1 MASSLKLEKKTKF
14 FRLFLIL
21 LSFLLFGCAE
31 TRISPGQL
39 LTVSPFDYGLAKA
52 KTGVERYRV
61 LYETHKAAVATG
73 KRVSYEGIKSI
84 DIEIPSNAKSIPLSS
99 VNDFAGIKLTV
110 LNKGRNINLF
120 SFERSTYA
128 ITISKSDIDK
138 GDFRKYPQLREGK
151 KILVIEDT
159 NPWVE
164 NREGYSYG
172 HTRKDILLLD
182 QGRALNQCIMPYN
195 NEASSPQCS
204 YYDVS
209 TFSLSNIKFTRKEGS
224 TYKTFLFFIK
234 GFDDVHIANITIDTP
249 TSELTSDAV
258 MRLYDCTNVSFDNVT
273 VNGTYSQKDHSGYA
287 FSLNNIW
294 SLRVNNLQSRANW
307 SVFGTNN
314 VQNVILENSNTNNFD
329 IHCYGRN
336 LEFRNVQFS
345 GRYVQLASVFGS
357 VTFRNCAFSDARVVT
372 NGMSYNAYVGYDL
385 VLEDCTF
392 NATRSKRIIFD
403 FGRLDN
409 RINVR
414 RELSKRCLPNIT
426 VKNLKVN
433 ILEDLNEVYLMFF
446 RTEGEF
452 SRKVEY
458 LSSLNIDGVSFNY
471 PTGIQV
477 PANLYISNVPIP
489 LAQKAA
495 GTIQNV
501 DVIGSTTQSRANRG
515 KIIRNLNYQSSPVG
529 IQTRSVK
536 AITVE

>member
-1 MASSLKLEKKTKF
+1 MSVTMTRKGLWLALVTL
-14 FRLFLIL
+14 LFLTT
-21 LSFLLFGCAE
+21 GCAGVRQSMDLARGTLSPLDFGL
-31 TRISPGQL
+31 TR
-39 LTVSPFDYGLAKA
+39 AR
-52 KTGVERYRV
+52 TGVERYWV
-61 LYETHKAAVATG
+61 LYETHKAAAETG

-84 DIEIPSNAKSIPLSS
+84 DIEIPSDARGIPLSS
-99 VNDFAGIKLTV
+99 VNDFAGVKLTV
-110 LNKGRNINLF
+110 LNKGRDINLF
-120 SFERSTYA
+120 TYERTPQPVIVA
-128 ITISKSDIDK
+128 KADIDN
-138 GDFRKYPQLREGK
+138 GLFTKYPPLRDGEK
-151 KILVIEDT
+151 LLVIEDA

-172 HTRKDILLLD
+172 HTRKDILLLNG
-182 QGRALNQCIMPYN
+182 GRAQNRTIMPYN
-195 NEASSPQCS
+195 NGASSPTCS
-204 YYDVS
+204 YYDAS
-209 TFSLSNIKFTRKEGS
+209 AFSFSDITFSRKEGS
-224 TYKTFLFFIK
+224 TKKTFLFFIK
-234 GFDDVHIANITIDTP
+234 GFDDVRIADITINTP

-294 SLRVNNLQSRANW
+294 SLHVNNLFSRANW

-314 VQNVILENSNTNNFD
+314 VQHVMLENSNTNNFD
-329 IHCYGRN
+329 IHCYGRD

-357 VTFRNCAFSDARVVT
+357 VVFRNCSFSDARVVT

-414 RELSKRCLPNIT
+414 KELSKRCLPNISI
-426 VKNLKVN
+426 KNLKVN
-433 ILEDLNEVYLMFF
+433 VLEEMNEVYLMYF
-446 RTEGEF
+446 RTEGNF
-452 SRKVEY
+452 SRKVDY

-471 PTGIQV
+471 PADIQV

-489 LAQKAA
+489 LAQKPA
-495 GTIQNV
+495 GTVQNV
-501 DVIGSTTQSRANRG
+501 DVIGSTSQSRSNRG
-515 KIIRNLNYQSSPVG
+515 KIIRNLNYQSSPVR
-529 IQTRSVK
+529 IQTRSVR
-536 AITVE
+536 AVTVE